1 MMYHQN
7 EMTFIAQ
14 ITGFAIYSMTT
25 AFFITAVKNRDAARF
40 HANNHQQKFRAKDN
54 SSHDGQQP
62 QPQAFAW
69 EPKSLP
75 ILCVPI
81 DDEKR
86 SLKSCQK
93 DKSTFLDSMMLSST
107 SLRQPSCVCCR

>member
-25 AFFITAVKNRDAARF
+25 AFLITAVKNRDAARF
-40 HANNHQQKFRAKDN
+40 RANNHQQKFRAKDN
-54 SSHDGQQP
+54 SSHDGHQP

-69 EPKSLP
+69 EPKCKP

-86 SLKSCQK
+86 SLKSCQNE
-93 DKSTFLDSMMLSST
+93 KSTFLDSMMLSST

>member
-1 MMYHQN
+1 MMYHQK
-7 EMTFIAQ
+7 EMTFNAQ

-25 AFFITAVKNRDAARF
+25 AFLITAVKNRGTARS
-40 HANNHQQKFRAKDN
+40 HAYNHQQKFRAKDN

-86 SLKSCQK
+86 SLKICQK